1 MFILLQFVKINF
13 DFKAYV
19 KQEIKKSSSSKGKY
33 ECIVC
38 GEAFQRIPL
47 LKAHYKV
54 HGDGPFNCIIC
65 NKEFDDLLKCKRHY
79 DKHSEVKEKKKS
91 VDYDRNYKC
100 FICGKE
106 FTNRTKYAKHRKVHG
121 KGPFNCKE
129 CDKELKNYQAVRT
142 HMKAQ
147 HVEMVKC
154 EVCNKEML
162 AKKLKDHM
170 GYHTGEQ
177 RFLLFIIL
185 FHIPLNLIGQFKY
198 Y

>member
-1 MFILLQFVKINF
+1 M
-13 DFKAYV
+13 
-19 KQEIKKSSSSKGKY
+19 
-33 ECIVC
+33 
-38 GEAFQRIPL
+38 PL

-65 NKEFDDLLKCKRHY
+65 NKEFDNLLKCKRHY
-79 DKHSEVKEKKKS
+79 DKHSEVKKKKKS

-106 FTNRTKYAKHRKVHG
+106 FTNRTKYAKHRKIHG

-170 GYHTGEQ
+170 GYHTGKE
-177 RFLLFIIL
+177 RLIVFII
-185 FHIPLNLIGQFKY
+185 Q
-198 Y
+198 